1 VKNFQAVDEI
11 VNFPHKTL
19 HEDNLGE
26 ADAHITQ
33 FCGER
38 LRFKGISDSINGDFF
53 YLYLHFTEVVQLHS
67 RTEVQKH
74 VGQVR
79 TLVGQFMEHGVC
91 DHLDGKLNVPQRRS
105 KTMAAKLLRF

>member
-1 VKNFQAVDEI
+1 MVI
-11 VNFPHKTL
+11 
-19 HEDNLGE
+19 
-26 ADAHITQ
+26 
-33 FCGER
+33 
-38 LRFKGISDSINGDFF
+38 FF

-79 TLVGQFMEHGVC
+79 TLVGQFMENGVC

-105 KTMAAKLLRF
+105 KTMAEKLLDSINCLVASFRRHMLCNWLDVCVRWGCIATRF